1 MTNEELQKEMIAA
14 MKAKDKVRLSIIRQV
29 KAEVKNIEVNERR
42 DVTEEDVNSMIK
54 RLIKQTSETLEMS
67 IKAGTDQE
75 RTDNLTEQ
83 VKILESLL
91 PAQVS
96 GEELEALIEQVI
108 AELGATSK
116 KQMGQVM
123 GALGK
128 ATSTSLPRP
137 RSSEP
142 NSRNLLCGFTKPHNG
157 STLQTR
163 THGNLTFNFKGATI
177 RSAPFHFTSPC
188 SRVRVFADLC
198 STRAVEHSLGTDLNE
213 CPLPGYSFKSVPNEW
228 VEDCGFFTGM

>member
-1 MTNEELQKEMIAA
+1 MGGARASTAHAIREDLQMTNEELQKEMIAA
-14 MKAKDKVRLSIIRQV
+14 MKAKDKVRLSIIRRV

-116 KQMGQVM
+116 QMGGLWVHS
-123 GALGK
+123 ARPPA
-128 ATSTSLPRP
+128 ATSISLPRQ
-137 RSSEP
+137 RSSEQ
-142 NSRNLLCGFTKPHNG
+142 SWL
-157 STLQTR
+157 
-163 THGNLTFNFKGATI
+163 KG
-177 RSAPFHFTSPC
+177 
-188 SRVRVFADLC
+188 
-198 STRAVEHSLGTDLNE
+198 RAVHS
-213 CPLPGYSFKSVPNEW
+213 
-228 VEDCGFFTGM
+228 